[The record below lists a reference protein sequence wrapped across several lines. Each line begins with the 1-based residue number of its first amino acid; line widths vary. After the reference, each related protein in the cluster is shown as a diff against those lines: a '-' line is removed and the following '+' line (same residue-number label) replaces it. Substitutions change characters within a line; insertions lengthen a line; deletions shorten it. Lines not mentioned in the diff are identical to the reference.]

1 MSTALGALL
10 SRVVRDPRA
19 VLDDDLPRLGLATLV
34 PQLLGITTACAAV
47 TGAAVGAFHGGWQ
60 VPFAAIKLPFVFIVP
75 TLVIVPAARA
85 LAALYGVTLDAP
97 RAVVGALV
105 VTARVAVFSLALA
118 PVLVT
123 ASDLAFYRQMALL
136 VVACLALAGLTG
148 LGALGAMVPVV
159 TEPWRRRLVLL
170 GVACLFA
177 TVGGQTG
184 WMLRPFVLHRGLPV
198 AFLEKPR
205 SDIFTE
211 VERRVAGRAGEVKP
225 SSPTEPPAID
235 EATREMLEAHTYMD
249 PGPEDPGC
257 ANGARE
263 ALSAMGYLE

>member
-1 MSTALGALL
+1 MSGSLGALL
-10 SRVVRDPRA
+10 SRVVREPRA
-19 VLDDDLPRLGLATLV
+19 VLDDDLPRLGLAGLV
-34 PQLLGITTACAAV
+34 PRLLGITAACAAV

-85 LAALYGVTLDAP
+85 LASLYGLPLDGP

-105 VTARVAVFSLALA
+105 VTARVAVFALALA

-123 ASDLAFYRQMALL
+123 ASDVTVYRQMALL

-148 LGALGAMVPVV
+148 LGALGALVPVA
-159 TEPWRRRLVLL
+159 TESWRRRLVLF

-211 VERRVAGRAGEVKP
+211 VERRVAGRAQAAKP
-225 SSPTEPPAID
+225 APPAD
-235 EATREMLEAHTYMD
+235 DDTRQPEA
-249 PGPEDPGC
+249 
-257 ANGARE
+257 ARE
-263 ALSAMGYLE
+263 ALGAMGYLE

>member
-1 MSTALGALL
+1 MSPPIGPLLG
-10 SRVVRDPRA
+10 RVVREPRQ
-19 VLDDDLPRLGLATLV
+19 VLDDDLPRLGLAGLV
-34 PQLLGITTACAAV
+34 PPLLAITAACAAV

-85 LAALYGVTLDAP
+85 LASLYGVPLDGP

-105 VTARVAVFSLALA
+105 VSARVSVFALALA

-136 VVACLALAGLTG
+136 VVACLGLAGLTG
-148 LGALGAMVPVV
+148 LGALGAIVPVV
-159 TEPWRRRLVLL
+159 TSWWRRRLVLV

-184 WMLRPFVLHRGLPV
+184 WMLRPFVLHRALPV

-211 VERRVAGRAGEVKP
+211 VERRVAGRAGDDKP
-225 SSPTEPPAID
+225 PAPAAVQAID
-235 EATREMLEAHTYMD
+235 EETRQLLEAHGY
-249 PGPEDPGC
+249 EDSRETR
-257 ANGARE
+257 AVE
-263 ALSAMGYLE
+263 ALRTMGYLE